1 MVQTH
6 TDHQINKIGH
16 EKIAPM
22 PYNSQVTNYPKQRNN
37 IKISKSEKSSHTQNQ
52 THQNNSRFFKEDSE
66 CHNGFD

>member
-16 EKIAPM
+16 EKTPPM

-37 IKISKSEKSSHTQNQ
+37 IKISKSEKIKSYKKS
-52 THQNNSRFFKEDSE
+52 DPSE
-66 CHNGFD
+66 